1 VLCIRGCGKE
11 FLFNIFLC
19 IFTLMIGG
27 IIHAWCELW
36 DWFVKEV
43 MG

>member
-1 VLCIRGCGKE
+1 
-11 FLFNIFLC
+11 LC

-43 MG
+43 LG